1 MIWKTKTHEFSATV
15 CQRTGKTCPALA
27 RLARS
32 ISEAMAQATSATS
45 DDFEIEGS
53 SELSHCS
60 EGCHAIFRAQS
71 DRIRVFCGTQ
81 PETTIEPL
89 NGYADLIFGNTFSAM
104 PSGVVK
110 TPPCAMIEVSTI
122 RPRKPACAPAQISI

>member
-32 ISEAMAQATSATS
+32 ISEAMTQATSATS

-53 SELSHCS
+53 SELSHCTD
-60 EGCHAIFRAQS
+60 GCHAVFRAQS
-71 DRIRVFCGTQ
+71 DNLRVFCGTQ
-81 PETTIEPL
+81 PEAAIEPL
-89 NGYADLIFGNTFSAM
+89 NLYAELVFGNTVSAM
-104 PSGVVK
+104 PSGVVQ

-122 RPRKPACAPAQISI
+122 RPRKPVCAPAQISI

>member
-32 ISEAMAQATSATS
+32 ISEAMTQATSATS

-53 SELSHCS
+53 SKLSHCT

-71 DRIRVFCGTQ
+71 DNIRVFCGTQ
-81 PETTIEPL
+81 PEAAIEPL
-89 NGYADLIFGNTFSAM
+89 NLYAELVFGNTVSAM
-104 PSGVVK
+104 PSGVVQ

-122 RPRKPACAPAQISI
+122 RPRKPVCAPAQISI